1 VKPQA
6 AIFQTPRIE
15 LALLFVASLAVV
27 TVLVIVATSNMAVS
41 ITASGLRTAAIAV
54 LALGLAVAGAIL
66 LGAGR
71 SLTAWQ
77 GAGASEIVELRR
89 ALSSAEAVLKA
100 EPQILVLWDQD
111 QSVRIVTHTLG
122 SVPGLPEGPAEIQAF
137 GRWLDAPS
145 AEDLDEGLRGLFER
159 GRAFNMLVRTLEGG
173 HLEADGR
180 TAGGRAV
187 LRLRD
192 VVGYRRDLAR
202 ILDQHRELGRDIK
215 VCRALLDAMPLP
227 VWIRDA
233 RGRIAWAND
242 AYVRAADGTS
252 LAEVRE
258 SQLEL
263 LETRQRERVAEAV
276 AAGRSYRDR
285 LPIVLG
291 GAVRVHDVV
300 VQPVGDATAG
310 FAVDVTAIADV
321 EGERDRQ
328 VAAYDRTLHRV
339 ASGVAMFDADR
350 RLVFYNK
357 AFREIWQ
364 LDGDWLDQRPTD
376 GEFLDRLRQLSR
388 LPQVMSYRD
397 WRTRI
402 LNATRFAT
410 EFEDRWHLFD
420 GRIIHV
426 LAEPRAEGGV
436 TYIFEDASERF
447 ALESRYNAMIDVQ
460 GETLNSLKEGVAVFA
475 PDGRL
480 KLWNTSMSQIWRL
493 SKATLA
499 ELPHVDQIIA
509 QCSVLHD
516 DPRTWSRISRA
527 VTSITDRRTPQAGQF
542 VRADASVIDFSVTPL
557 PDGATLVTF
566 ADVTDAKRYERAL
579 IERNEALVAADRL
592 KSQFISHVS
601 YALRTPL
608 TNIIGFTDVLTSAFG
623 GPLTAKQQEY
633 MADISASSQML
644 LAIINDIL
652 DLATIDAGALELR
665 TAPVD
670 PRTIVDGALL
680 AVRDRAGRANVG
692 LEVAIEDGIG
702 DVIADEARLRQVLF
716 NLISNAIGFSS
727 RGDNVRIAVRREGAS
742 MAFVVEDHGKGI
754 PKDQQSKIFERF
766 EARSHGSGHRGAGLG
781 LSVAKSLV
789 ELHGGTVSLSS
800 EPNRGTRVTVRL
812 PVEGLAPGPVP
823 RLALGK

>member
-1 VKPQA
+1 MKPQA

-15 LALLFVASLAVV
+15 LALLFAASLAVV

-41 ITASGLRTAAIAV
+41 ITASGLRTAATAA
-54 LALGLAVAGAIL
+54 LALGFAVAGAIL

-71 SLTAWQ
+71 SVNAWL
-77 GAGASEIVELRR
+77 GAGESEIVELRR

-122 SVPGLPEGPAEIQAF
+122 SVPGLPESPAEIQAF

-252 LAEVRE
+252 LAEVRQ

-263 LETRQRERVAEAV
+263 LETRQRERVTEAV
-276 AAGRSYRDR
+276 AAGRPYRDR

-328 VAAYDRTLHRV
+328 VAAHDRTLHRV

-493 SKATLA
+493 SKATLS
-499 ELPHVDQIIA
+499 ELPHIDQIIA

-527 VTSITDRRTPQAGQF
+527 VTSITDRRTPQVGQF

-608 TNIIGFTDVLTSAFG
+608 TNIIGFTDFLTSALG

-633 MADISASSQML
+633 LADISASSQML

-665 TAPVD
+665 KAPVD
-670 PRTIVDGALL
+670 PRAIVDGALL
-680 AVRDRAGRANVG
+680 AVRDRASRANVG
-692 LEVAIEDGIG
+692 LEVVVEDGIG
-702 DVIADEARLRQVLF
+702 EVIADEARVRQVLF

-727 RGDNVRIAVRREGAS
+727 RGDSVRIVVRREGAS
-742 MAFVVEDHGKGI
+742 MAFVVEDQGKGI

-781 LSVAKSLV
+781 LSIAKSLV

-800 EPNRGTRVTVRL
+800 EPNRGTRITVRL
-812 PVEGLAPGPVP
+812 PTEGLAPAPVP